1 MANKKESIKSEL
13 KELINFGRYLLYN
26 EAINKSKLE
35 KKQTDALIKLDDFKK
50 FQNDNPFTQISYQ
63 KWYSKSTLVIKQI
76 LPDRLDEF
84 RKLYI
89 LEKRDN
95 KDITFLTYTIS
106 DYLLGLSITR
116 GWEKTE
122 VFDPFGAFSSKMGQQ
137 IEILNSCKAII
148 DSKLSDIEGVL
159 QSELFENEL
168 ETAKD
173 ILKKKHVRL
182 AGALAGVTLETHL
195 KKVCNNHG
203 INFRKKNPTISDYNE
218 ELKKQEL
225 IDVATWRLI
234 QRLADI
240 RNLSVHAKER
250 EPSVDEVEDLIRG
263 CEKIIAELI

>member
-1 MANKKESIKSEL
+1 MADKKESIKSEL
-13 KELINFGRYLLYN
+13 RELVKFGRYLLYN
-26 EAINKSKLE
+26 EAINKGKLE
-35 KKQTDALIKLDDFKK
+35 KKQADLLKKLSDFKK
-50 FQNDNPFTQISYQ
+50 FQEDNPFTQISYQ

-95 KDITFLTYTIS
+95 KNITFLTYTIS
-106 DYLLGLSITR
+106 DYFLGLSITR
-116 GWEKTE
+116 GWQKEE
-122 VFDPFGAFSSKMGQQ
+122 VVNTFGSFSSKIGQQ
-137 IEILNSCKAII
+137 IEILNSCYDII

-168 ETAKD
+168 ESAKD

-195 KKVCNNHG
+195 KKVCSNHG
-203 INFRKKNPTISDYNE
+203 INFRKKNPTIADYNE
-218 ELKKQEL
+218 ELKKQD
-225 IDVATWRLI
+225 ITDVATWRLI

-240 RNLSVHAKER
+240 RNLCVHAKER
-250 EPSVDEVEDLIRG
+250 EPSIDEVEDLIRG